1 MGEKNKEKIFLIF
14 EKIRKDK
21 KSLMIVSL
29 GLIGMLLISLSEL
42 VPQKEIDKEEIS
54 PAYYSERSEHTVRLE
69 EIIGKIKG
77 VGKVKVMLMYEGTA
91 ENVYANNI
99 SEQKTDKEN
108 RKEEEHIILDKGDTE
123 DGLLIKS
130 VYPRVTGVAVV
141 CEGGESSSVKNEIT
155 NLLKALFSISSNNI
169 SISEME
175 D

>member
-1 MGEKNKEKIFLIF
+1 MGEKSKEKIFLLF

-29 GLIGMLLISLSEL
+29 GLIGMLLISASEL
-42 VPQKEIDKEEIS
+42 VPQKENEKEEIS
-54 PAYYSERSEHTVRLE
+54 AAYYSESSENTAQLE

-91 ENVYANNI
+91 ENVYANNV
-99 SEQKTDKEN
+99 SEQKNDKEN
-108 RKEEEHIILDKGDTE
+108 RTEEEHIILDKGNTE

-141 CEGGESSSVKNEIT
+141 CEGGESASVKNEIT
-155 NLLKALFSISSNNI
+155 NMLKALYNISSNNI